1 MIRRLLIFLL
11 LFLPLA
17 STAQIDDAIEQWVE
31 DHGSDANVSELSD
44 LLIQLADNPVNLND
58 TNAVSIIPFVTPFQ
72 LRSLKNYIIL
82 HGQLL
87 SEKELLM
94 IPGFDSMTVALLT
107 PYVKIEPYSPPSS
120 LTLSDLLSRG
130 RHTVVS
136 GIGGTVEQAQGYEN
150 GRYEG
155 DNLRALFCYSFNHIP
170 KTTIMF
176 FTPHS
181 IFSCYR
187 FRIISC

>member
-1 MIRRLLIFLL
+1 MVLKRRIIVFLL
-11 LFLPLA
+11 LLTPWVVM
-17 STAQIDDAIEQWVE
+17 AQVDDAVELWVDERE
-31 DHGSDANVSELSD
+31 DTWVSDMND
-44 LLIQLADNPVNLND
+44 LLLQLADNPVNLND

-120 LTLSDLLSRG
+120 DS
-130 RHTVVS
+130 
-136 GIGGTVEQAQGYEN
+136 
-150 GRYEG
+150 
-155 DNLRALFCYSFNHIP
+155 LFV
-170 KTTIMF
+170 
-176 FTPHS
+176 
-181 IFSCYR
+181 R
-187 FRIISC
+187 